1 MESYSKN
8 KNSFFYRFVSA
19 LIAKQYFVLFVVI
32 AVIVFGVIS
41 YRNLPLE
48 AYPDVANMQVRVI
61 SQLPGKAPEEVER
74 LVTIPI
80 EKEVNGIPHAKPP
93 RSISIFGL
101 SVITIVFDDEA
112 EPYTARQQVLERLS
126 QADIPDYV
134 EPHLDPN
141 ASAVG
146 EIFRYTL
153 QGKDWSSRDRKEVQD
168 WLLNRLF
175 KSVDGIVDATGFGGP
190 TKIFLVEMDPG
201 RLRALGLSQNEVS
214 SAIARANDS
223 TGGSYIV
230 HNDQRYMVRGLG
242 LLKSARDIGCVVIR
256 NSSEGVPIR
265 VQDVADVK
273 ISDAVRK
280 GQVGLDGDDDAVEG
294 ILMMRRGDNPS
305 RVIGKMN
312 EVWED
317 FQSQLPKGMKMVVL
331 QDRTAL
337 VNKTVGTIGHNVGE
351 GIILVVL
358 ILMFFLLQVRSALIC
373 AIVIPC
379 ALLGASILMRGM
391 NIPAN
396 LLSLGAIDF
405 GIIVDGAVIMIENI
419 NRRLGTL
426 QDASP
431 AEVRDAIC
439 SSAAEVAKPV
449 IFSTLI
455 IAMTFLPILSF
466 EHVEGRLFKPLAI
479 LMNLVLVVAAITT
492 IAVLPVVCNLVF
504 KNKPPVPRESPIV
517 LMLEH
522 AYGKIVPFLQK
533 YSRTV
538 IAGFLIFA
546 TASFSIL
553 PFLGSEFIPE
563 LEEGN
568 IWLTVYVLP
577 PSVTLERS
585 VEIAHD
591 IRRVMRSYPE
601 TKSALTQIG
610 SPDDG
615 TDPNPYNMIEVLVNL
630 NPQEEWRKE
639 FRNKE
644 ELVDSMQ
651 KQLDREVPGLIMNF
665 SQCIKDS
672 MEEAMSGVKNGEY
685 AIKIFGPDI
694 NKLESLS
701 DEVSDVLRTVPGIV
715 DIAHDNLT
723 GQPQLTIEIDR
734 ERAARHGISTSDI
747 LDIVETSI
755 GGKAVTRVI
764 DGERRF
770 DVVLRL
776 KEAYRG
782 DYTHVGDLL
791 VTSPSG
797 VKIPLRQLAQ
807 LKMVEGANS
816 ILREDNK
823 RRIAVYSNIRGR
835 DLGSAV
841 LESKQKVAAQIVLP
855 PGYSLSYAGEFAR
868 AEAAGKTLLIVVP
881 ITLLLIF
888 ALLYF
893 AFDSAELA
901 LLTMTSVPVA
911 AAVSMIVLFV
921 SGTHIS
927 ISSGVGLIALFGLSI
942 QNAVII
948 VSKMRESMK
957 KELGSVDMCIAVAAR
972 QKLNA
977 VLIAA
982 LVAAVGLAPA
992 ALSNG
997 IGSQSQKPFAIVISC
1012 GILPATL
1019 LTLFLLPVLARYI
1032 VRKNKALTCEKVE
1045 ELVAN

>member
-1 MESYSKN
+1 METSNN
-8 KNSFFYRFVSA
+8 KSFFYRFVSA
-19 LIAKQYFVLFVVI
+19 LISKQYFVLFVVA
-32 AVIVFGVIS
+32 AVIIFGIIA
-41 YRNLPLE
+41 YNKLPLE

-93 RSISIFGL
+93 RSVSIFGL
-101 SVITIVFDDEA
+101 SVITIVFDDEV
-112 EPYTARQQVLERLS
+112 EPYTARQQVLERIS

-168 WLLNRLF
+168 WLLSRLF
-175 KSVDGIVDATGFGGP
+175 KSVDGIVDSTGFGGP
-190 TKIFLVEMDPG
+190 TKIYLVEMDPG
-201 RLRALGLSQNEVS
+201 RLQALGLSQNEVS
-214 SAIARANDS
+214 AAIARANDS

-242 LLKSARDIGCVVIR
+242 LLKSSKDVGNVVIR
-256 NSSEGVPIR
+256 NSAEGVPIR

-280 GQVGLDGDDDAVEG
+280 GQVGLNEDDDAVEG

-305 RVIGKMN
+305 RVIGNLK
-312 EVWED
+312 EVWDD
-317 FQSQLPKGMKMVVL
+317 FQSQLPKGMKMEVL

-351 GIILVVL
+351 GIVLVVL
-358 ILMFFLLQVRSALIC
+358 ILMFFLLQIRSALIC

-419 NRRLGTL
+419 NRRLGSIPN
-426 QDASP
+426 ASP
-431 AEVRDAIC
+431 AEIRDAIC

-492 IAVLPVVCNLVF
+492 ISVLPVVCYIVF
-504 KNKPPVPRESPIV
+504 RNKPPKPRESPVV

-522 AYGKIVPFLQK
+522 AYGTIVPKLQK
-533 YSRTV
+533 YSKTV
-538 IAGFLIFA
+538 IAGFLILA
-546 TASFSIL
+546 TTASCL
-553 PFLGSEFIPE
+553 VPLLGSEFIPE

-585 VEIAHD
+585 VEIARD
-591 IRRVMRSYPE
+591 IRRVMRSYLE
-601 TKSALTQIG
+601 VKSALTQIG

-630 NPQEEWRKE
+630 HPQEEWRKE
-639 FRNKE
+639 FPSKE
-644 ELVDSMQ
+644 ELVNSMQ
-651 KQLDREVPGLIMNF
+651 KKLDREVPGLIMNF

-685 AIKIFGPDI
+685 AVKIFGPDI
-694 NKLESLS
+694 AKLESLA

-770 DVVLRL
+770 DVVLRV

-791 VTSPSG
+791 VSSPSG

-823 RRIAVYSNIRGR
+823 RRIAIYSNIRGR

-841 LESKQKVAAQIVLP
+841 LETQQKIKSQIALP
-855 PGYSLSYAGEFAR
+855 AGYSLSYAGEFTR
-868 AEAAGKTLLIVVP
+868 AEAAGKTLAVVVP

-888 ALLYF
+888 TLLYF
-893 AFDSAELA
+893 AFDSAEYA
-901 LLTMTSVPVA
+901 LLTMTAVPVA
-911 AAVSMIVLFV
+911 ATVALIVLFL
-921 SGTHIS
+921 SGTHVS

-948 VSKMRESMK
+948 VSTMREYMQS
-957 KELGSVDMCIAVAAR
+957 GTASVEQSIARAAR
-972 QKLNA
+972 NKLNA
-977 VLIAA
+977 VLIAG

-992 ALSNG
+992 AMSNG

-1012 GILPATL
+1012 SILPATI
-1019 LTLFLLPVLARYI
+1019 LTLLLLPVAAKYI
-1032 VRKNKALTCEKVE
+1032 VRRKKILTTEKVE
-1045 ELVAN
+1045 AVVSN

>member
-1 MESYSKN
+1 METQN
-8 KNSFFYRFVSA
+8 KNSFFYRLINA
-19 LIAKQYFVLFVVI
+19 LIEKRFFVLFVAVAVIGMGVI
-32 AVIVFGVIS
+32 A
-41 YRNLPLE
+41 YQNLPLE

-74 LVTIPI
+74 LVTIPL

-112 EPYTARQQVLERLS
+112 EPYTARQQVLERIA
-126 QADIPDYV
+126 QADIPEYV

-153 QGKDWSSRDRKEVQD
+153 QGKDWSARDRKEVQD

-175 KSVDGIVDATGFGGP
+175 KSVDGIVDSTGFGGP
-190 TKIFLVEMDPG
+190 TKIYLVEMDPG
-201 RLRALGLSQNEVS
+201 RLRAFGLSQNEVS
-214 SAIARANDS
+214 AAISRANDS

-242 LLKSARDIGCVVIR
+242 LLKSEKDIGNVVIS
-256 NSSEGVPIR
+256 NSEEGVPIKVR
-265 VQDVADVK
+265 DVADIR
-273 ISDAVRK
+273 ISNADRK
-280 GQVGLDGDDDAVEG
+280 GQVGLNEDDDAVEG

-305 RVIGKMN
+305 RVIGNLK
-312 EVWED
+312 EVWND
-317 FQSQLPKGMKMVVL
+317 VQSQLPKGMHMEIL

-337 VNKTVGTIGHNVGE
+337 VNKTVATIGHNVGE

-358 ILMFFLLQVRSALIC
+358 LLMFFLFQVRSALIC

-379 ALLGASILMRGM
+379 ALLGATILMRGA

-419 NRRLGTL
+419 NRRLSSMPFAT
-426 QDASP
+426 P
-431 AEVRDAIC
+431 AQVRDAVC

-449 IFSTLI
+449 IFSTVI

-479 LMNLVLVVAAITT
+479 LMNLVLIVAAITT
-492 IAVLPVVCNLVF
+492 ITVLPVVCYLVF
-504 KNKPPVPRESPIV
+504 KNKLPSAKENPLVV
-517 LMLEH
+517 LMEH
-522 AYGKIVPFLQK
+522 AYGALVPKLQRMSK
-533 YSRTV
+533 LV
-538 IAGFLIFA
+538 IASFLILA
-546 TASFSIL
+546 TIACSLL

-585 VEIAHD
+585 VEIARD

-601 TKSALTQIG
+601 TRSALTQIG

-630 NPQEEWRKE
+630 NPQEEWRRE
-639 FRNKE
+639 FRSKE
-644 ELVDSMQ
+644 DLVDSMQ
-651 KQLDREVPGLIMNF
+651 KKLDKEIPGLIMNF

-685 AIKIFGPDI
+685 SVKIFGPDI
-694 NKLESLS
+694 NVLEQLS
-701 DEVSDVLRTVPGIV
+701 DQVVDVLRTVPGIV

-734 ERAARHGISTSDI
+734 ERAARHGISSSDI

-755 GGKAVTRVI
+755 GGKSATRVI

-770 DVVLRL
+770 DVVVRA
-776 KEAYRG
+776 KESYRG
-782 DYTHVGDLL
+782 DYTHVGELL
-791 VTSPSG
+791 VTSPKG

-807 LKMVEGANS
+807 IKLVEGANS
-816 ILREDNK
+816 ILRENNK

-841 LESKQKVAAQIVLP
+841 LESQKKIKEQIALP
-855 PGYSLSYAGEFAR
+855 AGYSLSYAGEFER
-868 AEAAGKTLLIVVP
+868 AEAAGKTLAVVVP

-888 ALLYF
+888 TLLYF

-901 LLTMTSVPVA
+901 LLTMTAVPVA
-911 AAVSMIVLFV
+911 AVVALIVLFV
-921 SGTHIS
+921 SGTHVS

-942 QNAVII
+942 QNSVII
-948 VSKMRESMK
+948 VSKMRELMLSGNM
-957 KELGSVDMCIAVAAR
+957 SVAESIAEAAR

-977 VLIAA
+977 VLVAA

-992 ALSNG
+992 AMSTG

-1012 GILPATL
+1012 SILPATL
-1019 LTLFLLPVLARYI
+1019 LTLLLLPVIANFI
-1032 VRKNKALTCEKVE
+1032 IKRKKTIIAEKAEA
-1045 ELVAN
+1045 VAV

>member
-1 MESYSKN
+1 METELIKPYFHN
-8 KNSFFYRFVSA
+8 LCSA
-19 LIAKQYFVLFVVI
+19 LVKKRYFVIFVLL
-32 AVIVFGVIS
+32 AVLSVGLLA
-41 YRNLPLE
+41 YQQLPLE

-61 SQLPGKAPEEVER
+61 TQLPGKAPEEVER
-74 LVTIPI
+74 LVTIPL
-80 EKEVNGIPHAKPP
+80 EKEVNGIPRSKPP
-93 RSISIFGL
+93 RSISIYGL
-101 SVITIVFDDEA
+101 SVITIVFDDET
-112 EPYTARQQVLERLS
+112 EPYTARQQVLERIA

-146 EIFRYTL
+146 EIYRYTL

-175 KSVDGIVDATGFGGP
+175 KSVDGIVDSTGFGGP
-190 TKIFLVEMDPG
+190 TKIYLVEMDPG
-201 RLRALGLSQNEVS
+201 RLRALGLSQSQVS
-214 SAIARANDS
+214 QAISRANDS
-223 TGGSYIV
+223 TGGSYII

-242 LLKSARDIGCVVIR
+242 LLKSAQDLGNVVIS
-256 NSSEGVPIR
+256 NSPEGVPIR
-265 VQDVADVK
+265 VKDVADVK

-280 GQVGLDGDDDAVEG
+280 GQVGLDEDDDAVEG
-294 ILMMRRGDNPS
+294 ILMMRRGDNAS
-305 RVIGKMN
+305 RVIGNLN
-312 EVWED
+312 EVWND
-317 FQSQLPKGMKMVVL
+317 YQGQLPKGMHMVTL

-337 VNKTVGTIGHNVGE
+337 VHKTVKTISKNVGE
-351 GIILVVL
+351 GIVLVVL
-358 ILMFFLLQVRSALIC
+358 ILMVFLMQIRSALIC
-373 AIVIPC
+373 AIVIPT
-379 ALLGASILMRGM
+379 ALLGASIILRFC

-419 NRRLGTL
+419 NRRLGAIALSGPLEVKETICAA
-426 QDASP
+426 AS
-431 AEVRDAIC
+431 
-439 SSAAEVAKPV
+439 EVAKPI
-449 IFSTLI
+449 IFSTAI

-479 LMNLVLVVAAITT
+479 MMNLVLIIAAITT
-492 IAVLPVVCNLVF
+492 IAVLPVICYLVF
-504 KNKPPVPRESPIV
+504 RNRPPGSAESPV
-517 LMLEH
+517 VRFLEWL
-522 AYGKIVPFLQK
+522 YGSIVPPLQK
-533 YSRTV
+533 FSKLV
-538 IAGFLIFA
+538 IVGFLVLSI
-546 TASFSIL
+546 TAFSLL
-553 PFLGSEFIPE
+553 PFIGAEFIPE

-577 PSVTLERS
+577 PSVTLEKS
-585 VEIAHD
+585 VEIARE
-591 IRRVMRSYPE
+591 IRKVMRSYPE

-630 NPQEEWRKE
+630 HPQEEWRKQ
-639 FRNKE
+639 FHNKE
-644 ELVDSMQ
+644 ELVDSMD
-651 KQLDREVPGLIMNF
+651 KQLNKQIPGLIMNF

-685 AIKIFGPDI
+685 SVKVYGPDI
-694 NKLESLS
+694 
-701 DEVSDVLRTVPGIV
+701 DVLEQLGDDISEVLQTVPGIV
-715 DIAHDNLT
+715 DVAHDNLT
-723 GQPQLTIEIDR
+723 GQPELTIEINR
-734 ERAARHGISTSDI
+734 EKAARHGISTSDI

-776 KEAYRG
+776 KEQYRG
-782 DYTHVGDLL
+782 DYENVGDLL
-791 VTSPSG
+791 ATSPTG
-797 VKIPLRQLAQ
+797 VKIPLRQLAT
-807 LKMVEGANS
+807 LKQVAGANC
-816 ILREDNK
+816 ILRENNK
-823 RRIAVYSNIRGR
+823 RRIAIYSNIRGR

-841 LESKQKVAAQIVLP
+841 LESQEKIREKIKLP
-855 PGYSLSYAGEFAR
+855 PGYSLSYAGEFTR

-888 ALLYF
+888 TLLYF
-893 AFDSAELA
+893 AFDSASLA
-901 LLTMTSVPVA
+901 LLTMSAVPVA
-911 AAVSMIVLFV
+911 AAVAIVVLFL

-948 VSKMRESMK
+948 VAKMRQIMR
-957 KELGSVDMCIAVAAR
+957 KEPDLTTDQCIAKAALE
-972 QKLNA
+972 KLNA

-997 IGSQSQKPFAIVISC
+997 IGAQSQKPFAIVISC

-1019 LTLFLLPVLARYI
+1019 LTLLLLPAIAKYI
-1032 VRKNKALTCEKVE
+1032 VKRNKPW
-1045 ELVAN
+1045 

>member
-1 MESYSKN
+1 METEN
-8 KNSFFYRFVSA
+8 KLPFFHRFVSA
-19 LIAKQYFVLFVVI
+19 MITKQYFVLFSVI
-32 AVIVFGVIS
+32 AVIVTGVFA
-41 YRNLPLE
+41 YQKLPLE

-74 LVTIPI
+74 LVTIPL

-101 SVITIVFDDEA
+101 SVITIVFDDKA
-112 EPYTARQQVLERLS
+112 EPYTARQQVLERIA

-146 EIFRYTL
+146 EIFRYTV

-190 TKIFLVEMDPG
+190 TKIYLVEMDPG
-201 RLRALGLSQNEVS
+201 RLRAFGLSQSEVS

-242 LLKSARDIGCVVIR
+242 LLQSAKDIRNIVIS

-265 VQDVADVK
+265 VQDIADVK

-280 GQVGLDGDDDAVEG
+280 GQVGLNEDDDAVEG

-305 RVIGKMN
+305 RVIANLN
-312 EVWED
+312 EVWND
-317 FQSQLPKGMKMVVL
+317 FQSQLPKGMEMVVL

-337 VNKTVGTIGHNVGE
+337 VNKTVATIAHNVGE

-358 ILMFFLLQVRSALIC
+358 ILMFFLMQIRSALIC

-419 NRRLGTL
+419 TCRLGSIEYPT
-426 QDASP
+426 P
-431 AEVRDAIC
+431 REVRDAIC

-449 IFSTLI
+449 LFSTMI

-479 LMNLVLVVAAITT
+479 LMNLVLIVAAITT
-492 IAVLPVVCNLVF
+492 ITVLPVVCYLVF
-504 KNKPPVPRESPIV
+504 KKRPPKARENPLVVMIERFYARTIPV
-517 LMLEH
+517 L
-522 AYGKIVPFLQK
+522 QR
-533 YSRTV
+533 YSKSV
-538 IAGFLIFA
+538 IAAFLVLA
-546 TASFSIL
+546 TAAIAVF

-577 PSVTLERS
+577 PSVTLEKS

-630 NPQEEWRKE
+630 NPQEKWRKE
-639 FRNKE
+639 FKTKE
-644 ELVDSMQ
+644 DLVDSMQ
-651 KQLDREVPGLIMNF
+651 KRLDREIPGLIMNF

-685 AIKIFGPDI
+685 AVKIYGPDI
-694 NKLESLS
+694 DKLEALS
-701 DEVSDVLRTVPGIV
+701 DEVAGVLRTVPGIV

-723 GQPQLTIEIDR
+723 GQPQLIIEIDR
-734 ERAARHGISTSDI
+734 ERAARHGISSSEI

-776 KEAYRG
+776 KEASRG

-791 VTSPSG
+791 VSSPTG
-797 VKIPLRQLAQ
+797 VQIPLRQLAK
-807 LKMVEGANS
+807 LKLVEGANS

-841 LESKQKVAAQIVLP
+841 LESKQKIASQIALP
-855 PGYSLSYAGEFAR
+855 HGYSLSYAGEFTR

-888 ALLYF
+888 GLLYF

-901 LLTMTSVPVA
+901 LLAMTAVPI
-911 AAVSMIVLFV
+911 AAVVALLVLFF
-921 SGTHIS
+921 SGTHVS

-948 VSKMRESMK
+948 VSTMRQSMISGLLPVN
-957 KELGSVDMCIAVAAR
+957 EAVAIAAR
-972 QKLNA
+972 KKLNA

-1012 GILPATL
+1012 GIVPATI
-1019 LTLFLLPVLARYI
+1019 LTLLLLPVFAKYL
-1032 VRKNKALTCEKVE
+1032 VRRKPA
-1045 ELVAN
+1045 VAPETLETPVSN